1 MKALPPSIGRWFHEQ
16 TEFTAAVGPSF
27 SRPWAGPAPSANGK
41 PARRP
46 FVRPELLRRDLEAYA
61 GAGIRNITSFA
72 VYMDGEYFS
81 AHGTAALED
90 YAAALREFL
99 PDDGSVPGAG
109 AVRPDSENQVP
120 CY

>member
-1 MKALPPSIGRWFHEQ
+1 
-16 TEFTAAVGPSF
+16 
-27 SRPWAGPAPSANGK
+27 
-41 PARRP
+41 
-46 FVRPELLRRDLEAYA
+46 
-61 GAGIRNITSFA
+61 
-72 VYMDGEYFS
+72 MDGEYIS